1 MRWQLGQRITSAL
14 RWIWLKSWGG
24 TRMRQ
29 PWQIPPRTSTTAR
42 PPRRE
47 KIISYLRR
55 RSPSIVCTSSE
66 RVARSRSISVERR
79 ASVSRSSLAS
89 RSRSAPSRASS
100 AARPESFAVAPSTC
114 SITVIS
120 SVSSVR
126 SEEHTSELQSQFHL
140 VCRLLLEKKK
150 SQTGPCEKHLL
161 ENQKLLNI

>member
-66 RVARSRSISVERR
+66 RVARSRSISLERR

-89 RSRSAPSRASS
+89 RSRSAASRASS
-100 AARPESFAVAPSTC
+100 VSRPASFAVAPSHLPHHGHHLGLEGADPPFEQTHPP
-114 SITVIS
+114 SGQPDPL
-120 SVSSVR
+120 SVAVAVYR
-126 SEEHTSELQSQFHL
+126 LAPVLHL
-140 VCRLLLEKKK
+140 A
-150 SQTGPCEKHLL
+150 S
-161 ENQKLLNI
+161 